1 MEPLLEKADVSELYN
16 TLVQYIFR
24 SLNYRSF
31 GARLT
36 KLAGGQRPNVKA
48 VVEAL
53 SKSGLIMKTL
63 KCWILYSVKNK
74 LGVRDTTVLAKQW
87 GLTPYDASAL
97 TTRLQTRTLMYLK
110 QLCRKY
116 SALTPDMMDK
126 HVISIKEDVKTWLGK
141 FVSKKLRFIYQSQG
155 LERGM
160 IESELF
166 CRGIQGLYQ
175 MYPCVDSYL
184 HAVNVVKRVIHNQG
198 INMIHHYTTEKMG
211 RLVRDDKGLFT
222 ARVVGLDEAQLNFIA
237 APPDVSDIGLDL
249 RRMRGQYTGK
259 KRTFLE
265 LLCGTYDEAFTA
277 FLRDTTHPTLD
288 TNEELLEKLP
298 TNTYMELILAF
309 LKVSVAQG
317 QQFLVDLRFRLNDYK
332 SNQHSIGH
340 STA

>member
-1 MEPLLEKADVSELYN
+1 MAAEPLLEKADCKELYN
-16 TLVQYIFR
+16 TLIQYIFR

-48 VVEAL
+48 VVECL
-53 SKSGLIMKTL
+53 SKSGLVMKNL
-63 KCWILYSVKNK
+63 KCWVLYSVKNK
-74 LGVRDTTVLAKQW
+74 LGVKDTTMLCKEW
-87 GLTPYDASAL
+87 GLSPDDAVAL
-97 TTRLQTRTLMYLK
+97 TTSLQTKTLVYLK

-116 SALTPDMMDK
+116 VALTPDTLDK
-126 HVISIKEDVKTWLGK
+126 HVIAIKEDIRVWLGK
-141 FVSKKLRFIYQSQG
+141 FVSKKLRFVYQSQG

-211 RLVRDDKGLFT
+211 RLVKDDKGLFT
-222 ARVVGLDEAQLNFIA
+222 ARVVGLDEAQLNFIP
-237 APPDVSDIGLDL
+237 APPDITDVGLDL
-249 RRMRGQYTGK
+249 RRMQSQYTGK

-265 LLCGTYDEAFTA
+265 LLCGDYNEAFTEH
-277 FLRDTTHPTLD
+277 LRNTAYPSLD
-288 TNEELLEKLP
+288 TNEDLLDKLP
-298 TNTYMELILAF
+298 THSYMELILGF
-309 LKVSVAQG
+309 LKVSMAQG
-317 QQFLVDLRFRLNDYK
+317 QQFLVDLRVRLSDYK
-332 SNQHSIGH
+332 SASMRYA
-340 STA
+340 S